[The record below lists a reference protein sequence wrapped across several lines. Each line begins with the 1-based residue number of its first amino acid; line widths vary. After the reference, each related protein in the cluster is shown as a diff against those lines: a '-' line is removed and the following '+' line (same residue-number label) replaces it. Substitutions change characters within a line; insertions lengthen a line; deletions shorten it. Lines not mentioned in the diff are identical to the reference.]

1 MVRLA
6 MILGLGALLLGS
18 PGCGDRPAPKK
29 TGAQS
34 PRRPPLGSYH
44 VRIVELKV
52 RDRTSANDQVV
63 RLRPAEMRKILVNLL
78 GELGGYAVDLG
89 GSRAGSKAHSLTA
102 HIELQSRVGSEK
114 GRAAVLVSLE
124 LKPLVAA
131 SAQAHA
137 NAPSG
142 GGDPDGPGY
151 VRNALSEKTYQ
162 VDKVQSLK
170 TLYVALLRKAAGE
183 MLRQMAVESRLR
195 TAPASLVAHSIRSS
209 RIDEL
214 DQGWTGRVD
223 VWQPVA
229 VAGLLTAQGDLALPA
244 AMTALILGWS
254 TPDTGTGDG
263 ADVREMSIKA
273 AALRKLKPAVPD
285 ILRVLLRDRRQ
296 RVRDLCLGALAEIR
310 DPSAVATLT
319 RYARLG
325 DIRRLRKVIG
335 VVGQIGGP
343 EAKAFL
349 EITADGH
356 EDEDIKKLAR
366 ETLARL
372 KPAPR

>member
-6 MILGLGALLLGS
+6 MILPLAGLLLGNA
-18 PGCGDRPAPKK
+18 GCGDRPAPKK
-29 TGAQS
+29 TGAEH
-34 PRRPPLGSYH
+34 PRRSPVGNYH
-44 VRIVELKV
+44 VRIVQLKV

-63 RLRPAEMRKILVNLL
+63 RLRPAEMRKILVDLL

-89 GSRAGSKAHSLTA
+89 GPKAGSKAHTLTA
-102 HIELQSRVGSEK
+102 HIELQARVGREK
-114 GRAAVLVSLE
+114 GRAAVLLTLE
-124 LKPLVAA
+124 LKPLAPA
-131 SAQAHA
+131 SASGHT
-137 NAPSG
+137 PG
-142 GGDPDGPGY
+142 GGADTDDPGY

-162 VDKVQSLK
+162 VDKIQSLK
-170 TLYVALLRKAAGE
+170 TLYVELLRKAAGE

-195 TAPASLVAHSIRSS
+195 TAPASLVAHAIRSS

-223 VWQPVA
+223 VWQPA
-229 VAGLLTAQGDLALPA
+229 ALAGLLTAQGDLGLPA
-244 AMTALILGWS
+244 AMTALVLGWS

-273 AALRKLKPAVPD
+273 AALRKLKPAVPE
-285 ILRVLLRDRRQ
+285 ILRVLMRDRRQ

-310 DPSAVATLT
+310 DPKAVATLT
-319 RYARLG
+319 KYARLG
-325 DIRRLRKVIG
+325 DIQRLRKVIG

-356 EDEDIKKLAR
+356 EDEDLKKLAR

-372 KPAPR
+372 KPPPK